1 MKTKADTETDTKKIK
16 AIRSLCTPNRM
27 RILEILRE
35 HPACVCEMV
44 SELEMKHNL
53 LSHHLSVLSEADF
66 VYSTRNGRHIKY
78 GIMERRVKCVD
89 KLLSLV
95 RNENC
100 SNAS

>member
-1 MKTKADTETDTKKIK
+1 MKTEGDIEADTKKIN

-27 RILEILRE
+27 RILSILRD

-44 SELEMKHNL
+44 AQLEMKHNL

-66 VYSTRNGRHIKY
+66 VYSTRNGRHVKY
-78 GIMERRVKCVD
+78 GITERRLKCVD

-100 SNAS
+100 SNVS

>member
-1 MKTKADTETDTKKIK
+1 MNTEADTKKIN

-27 RILEILRE
+27 RILSMLRE

-44 SELEMKHNL
+44 AELDMKHNL

-66 VYSTRNGRHIKY
+66 VYSTRNGRHISY
-78 GIMERRVKCVD
+78 GIMERRKPCVD

-100 SNAS
+100 SKAS